1 MLTIEDDLKEYAQRF
16 YLTTKGPERPRIDAS
31 IENIKNNLYEEF
43 GERILGIEIFGSYKR
58 KTILPRQYDPQS
70 DIDLLIVFDH
80 ENIGSNPSTY
90 RKHLHQF
97 AEQYYPRFISYK
109 SQPAVVLELNHIKYD
124 LVPGYTQE
132 EGFFNITDEVY
143 IPLSDTEWEHTDI
156 DGFSQELE
164 EKNREYDFNIRRVIR
179 LLKAWNAK
187 VGYPIQS
194 YELEQLIA
202 DMDFSEGDIET
213 IFFEAIDELPDDWDT
228 NRTEEKVAALKEN
241 ADSLLEALEDED
253 EEEVDRYLSKILPIR

>member
-1 MLTIEDDLKEYAQRF
+1 MLSVEDELYDYSQRF
-16 YLTTKGPERPRIDAS
+16 YLSKKGPEKPRIDVS

-43 GERILGIEIFGSYKR
+43 GERILGIEVFGSYER
-58 KTILPRQYDPQS
+58 KTILPREYDNES

-90 RKHLHQF
+90 RRHLHQF
-97 AEQYYPRFISYK
+97 AEQYYPSFISYK

-124 LVPGYTQE
+124 LVPGYKQE

-164 EKNREYDFNIRRVIR
+164 EKNKECNYNLKRVIR

-187 VGYPIQS
+187 VGYAIAS

-202 DMDFSEGDIET
+202 DMDFSDDDIET
-213 IFFEAIDELPDDWDT
+213 IFFEAIDNLPDDWDSD
-228 NRTEEKVAALKEN
+228 RTEEKVERLKEN
-241 ADSLLEALEDED
+241 AELLYEALEDED
-253 EEEVDRYLSKILPIR
+253 ENEISRLLRKILPL

>member
-16 YLTTKGPERPRIDAS
+16 YLSTKGPERPRIDVS

-43 GERILGIEIFGSYKR
+43 GDRILGIEIFGSYAR
-58 KTILPRQYDPQS
+58 KTILPREYDNES

-90 RKHLHQF
+90 RRHLHQF
-97 AEQYYPRFISYK
+97 AERYYPRFISYK

-124 LVPGYTQE
+124 LVPGYSQE

-143 IPLSDTEWEHTDI
+143 IPLNDTEWEHTDI

-164 EKNREYDFNIRRVIR
+164 EKNREYNYNVKRVIR

-194 YELEQLIA
+194 YELEQLVA
-202 DMDFSEGDIET
+202 AMDFSEDDIET
-213 IFFEAIDELPDDWDT
+213 LFFEAINDLPDDWD
-228 NRTEEKVAALKEN
+228 NDRTADKVERLKEN
-241 ADSLLEALEDED
+241 ANLLYEALEDED
-253 EEEVDRYLSKILPIR
+253 NDEADRYLSKILPIR

>member
-1 MLTIEDDLKEYAQRF
+1 MLTIEDDLKDYAQRF
-16 YLTTKGPERPRIDAS
+16 YLSTKGPERPRIDVS

-43 GERILGIEIFGSYKR
+43 GDRILGIEIFGSYAR
-58 KTILPRQYDPQS
+58 KTILPREYDNES

-90 RKHLHQF
+90 RRHLHQF
-97 AEQYYPRFISYK
+97 AERYYPSFVSYK
-109 SQPAVVLELNHIKYD
+109 ARPAVVLELNHIKYD
-124 LVPGYTQE
+124 LVPVYTEE

-143 IPLSDTEWEHTDI
+143 IPTSDTEWEHTDI
-156 DGFSQELE
+156 DGFSRELKE
-164 EKNREYDFNIRRVIR
+164 RNKECDYNLKRVIR

-202 DMDFSEGDIET
+202 DMSFSDDDIET
-213 IFFEAIDELPDDWDT
+213 MFFEAIDGLPDSWD
-228 NRTEEKVAALKEN
+228 NDRTEEKVEKLKDN
-241 ADSLLEALEDED
+241 ADFLYESLEDED
-253 EEEVDRYLSKILPIR
+253 EAEVDRYLSKILPIR

>member
-16 YLTTKGPERPRIDAS
+16 FLSTKGPERPRIDVS
-31 IENIKNNLYEEF
+31 IQNIKNNLYKAF
-43 GERILGIEIFGSYKR
+43 GDRILGIEIFGSYHR
-58 KTILPRQYDPQS
+58 KTILPRQYDPES
-70 DIDLLIVFDH
+70 DVDLLIVFDH
-80 ENIGSNPSTY
+80 ENLGSNPSTY

-109 SQPAVVLELNHIKYD
+109 SQPTVVLELNHIKYD

-143 IPLSDTEWEHTDI
+143 IPLSDNEWEHTDI
-156 DGFSQELE
+156 DGFSKELE
-164 EKNREYDFNIRRVIR
+164 EKNRDYDFNLKRVIR
-179 LLKAWNAK
+179 LFKAWNAK

-202 DMDFSEGDIET
+202 DMDFSEDDIET
-213 IFFEAIDELPDDWDT
+213 MFFEAIDNLPEDWDT
-228 NRTEEKVAALKEN
+228 DRTARKLESLKEN
-241 ADSLLEALEDED
+241 ADFLLEAMDDENEDE
-253 EEEVDRYLSKILPIR
+253 VYRLLSKILPIR